1 VAKLE
6 LRDYQSKMVQDVA
19 QAFRDGHKRVLLS
32 GPTGMGKTEIAVSML
47 NETKN
52 NGKRGLFVADRIAL
66 CDQASERLEKY
77 GIPHGVFQG
86 SGHPKYAPSAN
97 IQIGSVQ
104 TLVRRRIDP
113 FQLHVYDE
121 AHQLYAWSKRQLE
134 CGTGYHV
141 GLSASGFT
149 KGLGNYFDCIVNGP
163 TTNQMIADGWL
174 VPLKIYSCR
183 EPDMS
188 HVPVGNDGEWEEKAA
203 ESEVMQ
209 IVGDVVHNWLEH
221 GNNQKFICFAQT
233 ISHAKEL
240 QGRFLACGVNV
251 QTYTADDDTDDKSD
265 IVEEFRKEDSAI
277 RGLISV
283 AALVRGFDVSS
294 VRILIIARCL
304 RKAFA
309 DHVQMLGRVMRT
321 YNGKDF
327 GIVFDHAGNMA
338 RFWFRTQR
346 FFEHGLEKLNTGEKE
361 DTEQS
366 AKEKAEK
373 PEPEPIK
380 CPSCGHLHKP
390 TPVCTNCGFEFPKR
404 SEIPTVP
411 GTLKELI
418 ASHNQK
424 ELVKELWPQIVHY
437 VSMMQNINGEWVRK
451 PNTDAENQRRAQGI
465 YKSMTGEWA
474 KARVETTEIVAC
486 SPAVRARITA
496 SFIRFAKSKKK
507 AK

>member
-1 VAKLE
+1 MASLQ
-6 LRDYQSKMVQDVA
+6 LRPKQKRVIEDVA
-19 QAFRDGHKRVLLS
+19 AAFRAGHRRIMVS
-32 GPTGMGKTEIAVSML
+32 AFCSFGKTELAAAML
-47 NETKN
+47 DNTRQN
-52 NGKRGLFVADRIAL
+52 NRRGIFVADRIAL

-77 GIPHGVFQG
+77 DIPHGVFQG
-86 SGHPKYAPSAN
+86 TNHPKYAPSAH
-97 IQIGSVQ
+97 IQVGSVQ
-104 TLVRRRIDP
+104 TLVRRRTDP
-113 FQLHVYDE
+113 FQLHIYDE

-134 CGTGYHV
+134 TGTGYHI
-141 GLSASGFT
+141 GLSATAFT
-149 KGLGNYFDCIVNGP
+149 KNLGNYFDHIVNGP
-163 TTNQMIADGWL
+163 TANEMIEDGSL

-188 HVPVGNDGEWEEKAA
+188 NVPVGNDGEWEEKAA

-209 IVGDVVHNWLEH
+209 IVGDVVQNYIEH

-233 ISHAKEL
+233 IAHAKEL
-240 QGRFLACGVNV
+240 QRRWLACGVNV

-265 IVEEFRKEDSAI
+265 IVEEFRKDDSAI

-283 AALVRGFDVSS
+283 AALVKGFDVSS

-309 DHVQMLGRVMRT
+309 DHVQMLGRVMRI
-321 YNGKDF
+321 YHDKEY
-327 GIVFDHAGNMA
+327 GIVYDHAGNMA

-346 FFEHGLEKLNTGEKE
+346 FFAHGLEKLNTGEKE
-361 DTEQS
+361 ETEQS

-390 TPVCTNCGFEFPKR
+390 TPVCTNCGFEFPKK

-411 GTLKELI
+411 GTLKELV
-418 ASHNQK
+418 ATGNHRMMNQ
-424 ELVKELWPQIVHY
+424 ELWPQVVDY
-437 VSMMQNINGEWVRK
+437 VLSKGHEGEI
-451 PNTDAENQRRAQGI
+451 AQKKAAGI
-465 YKSMTGEWA
+465 FRGLTGEWP
-474 KARVETTEIVAC
+474 KRRVENTERMTCTADVRGHIVNRMI
-486 SPAVRARITA
+486 S
-496 SFIRFAKSKKK
+496 FAKSKKK